1 MIPQNSI
8 VTWTGAPADLLERAL
23 SVVAYLGKAMREAD
37 EAGWPK
43 DAVEAAGTILTDVA
57 HASASLATANP
68 KAPVTIA
75 PFYEGGE
82 AWVAL
87 QLIWPVAQHMGARR
101 DGKYDAMPNEMEV
114 LGADLLMDAA
124 VKILKHYFDLELA
137 KNRRIGGNGGGD
149 Q

>member
-1 MIPQNSI
+1 MNPEDSI
-8 VTWTGAPADLLERAL
+8 VTWTGAPAELLQRAL

-37 EAGWPK
+37 ENGWPK
-43 DAVEAAGTILTDVA
+43 GAVEAAGTILTDVA
-57 HASASLATANP
+57 HAAAPLATANP

-87 QLIWPVAQHMGARR
+87 QLIWPIAEHMARGDVETGAI
-101 DGKYDAMPNEMEV
+101 PLEEEV
-114 LGADLLMDAA
+114 RGAGLLMDAA
-124 VKILKHYFDLELA
+124 VKILKHHFDMKIA
-137 KNRRIGGNGGGD
+137 AIGECGGRGDGD